1 VSQSHK
7 VKSEV
12 KWLPISALNGD
23 PAYQRPLN
31 EKRAQDIADNF
42 DPHAFGFFT
51 VSKREDGTF
60 WLIDGQHR
68 KAALLLMGWK
78 ESQQAECKV
87 FTGLSRQEEAALF
100 FEINDYLN
108 LGYLDR
114 FRARVESGQQCAVAI
129 DHIIRNAG
137 YTVSKLTGPGNLS
150 AVQACEFVY
159 TGRGT
164 RTSGRDHAGVLKA
177 TLEVIRAAWG
187 LNPDGVRGPII
198 QGIGRVI
205 LRDGDAIDRANLSS
219 KLASFEGGPEA
230 LIGLAKGL
238 KAAHGGRMTESVSEL
253 VIATYN
259 KGRRVTKLE
268 PWR

>member
-1 VSQSHK
+1 VSQSHRT
-7 VKSEV
+7 KSEF

-23 PAYQRPLN
+23 PAYQRSLN
-31 EKRAQDIADNF
+31 EKRVQHIADEF
-42 DPHAFGFFT
+42 DPDAFGVIT
-51 VSKREDGTF
+51 VSKREDGTY
-60 WLIDGQHR
+60 WVIDGQHR
-68 KAALLLMGWK
+68 LAALRRMGWK
-78 ESQQAECKV
+78 DTQQVACNI
-87 FTGLSRQEEAALF
+87 FSGLSRQQEAGLF
-100 FEINDYLN
+100 SKIDDYLN

-114 FRARVESGQQCAVAI
+114 FRARVESGEQRAVAI
-129 DHIIRNAG
+129 EHIIRNAG
-137 YTVSKLTGPGNLS
+137 FTVSKLTGPGNLS

-164 RTSGRDHAGVLKA
+164 RTSGRDHAGELKA
-177 TLEVIRAAWG
+177 TLENIRAAWG
-187 LNPDGVRGPII
+187 LSPDGVRGPII
-198 QGIGRVI
+198 QGIGRVF

-238 KAAHGGRMTESVSEL
+238 KAAHGGRVTDAVSEL

-268 PWR
+268 AWR